1 MLKQQPELFFAV
13 LPLALVGAGVGTR
26 SDYKHASEMLSRP
39 LELTLVLG
47 DTAKASEIADI
58 AKSGDL
64 NGAEAMLRE
73 AMQSSG
79 KDTEAIQKVRS
90 DAQKSLKAEAELLR
104 EAFKRGED
112 LGIIPVYTPV
122 KDGHKIIFNDG
133 TERVFET
140 YTEANEA
147 RMKFAGLENFRFH
160 SDIATTISHVDRTQ
174 REGQGA
180 RYIFGQR
187 TDTLREAKESGLS
200 SGEYAMERADEAA
213 ADGQVTEATV
223 LTDEE
228 IQASID
234 TEYEAGTTAAEI
246 KALSEEDRLS
256 AFTIIGSNRTFKD
269 GIYITNVRLEA
280 GATWATVIEEKMEGD
295 AFVHMKEG
303 RREWLK
309 KSLRQF
315 ERLANEPIFRPG
327 IADDAITD
335 NDIKGAYARAGVA
348 YFIGT
353 ADEQGGFQ
361 RSAKFKKR
369 YDALVKAGLGGS
381 MEGYARFFLAVAL
394 RADALNKLRRE
405 GKLDADLER
414 ELARSVGF
422 SEQFEYEQ
430 KAIEEGQKFKQEIDP
445 DGVLN
450 ETAAEFDSAAEAAF
464 ENSTDASFSVIHNA
478 TGYSGDTGNLGDYN
492 AFLRSRSLLDLNEFR
507 VNPRSNILFRPDRLY
522 RVVNSEGYQDF
533 LDSGLVRPNQVG
545 LRGHTYS
552 HLYAAVGATGA
563 RYKGAFV
570 IEMVPEA
577 GQWEFVGA
585 GYARNAAAKIDA
597 TGPVRVFRAIE
608 DGSFEVVHDNIGDA
622 AFLEENGALND
633 PPMKVVEE
641 GEGYSKTAMPDGMTL
656 EGPATFSVI
665 AFHGT
670 PHKIPINEGF
680 RMDKVGTGEG
690 AQVYGHGLYFSESR
704 AVGEGYAR
712 NLITKVP
719 IQFDGQEYNPDD
731 PRHRAGMRLRVSNGD
746 RSAALAK
753 LEQVDEGAA
762 RALRERDE
770 AKIREIGNLYTVELL
785 PDADEFLDWDKPLG
799 QQSEKVREA
808 FIKAMEQSPKEL
820 PAGFDINRLEGPGF
834 LVAVGKIDDRHDD
847 RVASERLLSLGIP
860 GIRYLDGNSRADGT
874 GTHNY
879 VIFDEK
885 LVRILEENGQT
896 ARQGETSFSV
906 ISKTSLRMKMTRESI
921 IGAIENSAD
930 WKDFYSRH
938 KELLANYFGSD
949 ADLFQRI
956 LSATSQAASVKANV
970 SLALKAY
977 GQLRNG
983 EEFSGYLPAVIG
995 NLEKIR
1001 QDSGKLGG
1009 RKIGNYDAA
1018 TAGDTSKV
1026 VVDRHVARMLFGTI
1040 SPTKAQFEK
1049 AEKVLTEIAQRI
1061 GWTPSEVQAAIWAA
1075 SIRKAGLE
1083 PESYDRY
1090 LKRLNDE
1097 GTLEQKLGGKLPRDG
1112 GSLVSGASGRFDSS
1126 GGTQNAGGRSGAD
1139 PSFSVI
1145 SSKFLRDDPRFEAL
1159 KQDGR
1164 IETGVDVE
1172 KFTGMHAMLH
1182 SPDMAFS
1189 GDLSFGDETIIS
1201 GKGGAYYPLL
1211 FADDNYFWASTE
1223 NTAKDTAKNLNLIS
1237 KKNGGKAVMAL
1248 LSAPVEKMFSSTTM
1262 STGVIDFFY
1271 RMSKSPRRSGINRSN
1286 LNAILVKASRVV
1298 SSKGKSFN
1306 LNLSSKGSL
1315 EDNINALR
1323 EALQPTASSFDLR
1336 KTFVESVAS
1345 QVAGAVKSIDQAQ
1358 YLSGILLSD
1367 DNRFAKSA
1375 IRKGKLS
1382 KASIMQAL
1390 GHHLT
1395 EPFLRDF
1402 QEYANGAI
1410 YSIIEVDGEVEA
1422 VRSDRHESYPFA
1434 IVPKNKDAKVKVSVL
1449 EKAYDWQSI
1458 VGRDS
1463 GEYSSA
1469 EERLNLMP
1477 TGGMSVTSL
1486 KFLGPRESDSPVRSG
1501 LSFSVITN
1509 AESRIAESFNPFLRN
1524 PEKRLKIV
1532 LEAQR
1537 RAAEKARGFQ
1547 EIIRLN
1553 RSGADIERERLT
1565 READLMGEK
1574 LDTLSPS
1581 EIGALE
1587 AMGTLDDIGMRPI
1600 LSDLLREKYYKTKSG
1615 KSVKYWR
1622 GSLMSKSAA
1631 ERQGIDTKGGEW
1643 DGIPEG
1649 LPPYVWGGSVMP
1661 DQAASQFGFETTDE
1675 FWTALS
1681 AEVASY
1687 QNLKAD
1693 TKAAMTRIRDL
1704 EKEAKAESKAWAD
1717 EQKRL
1722 RKTVGT
1728 DRATLIAAM
1737 RTLDAMISALPS
1749 EIRGKIGGMVRLAQF
1764 KGPGAML
1771 DELERRANRL
1781 DVELERWLKKEA
1793 TKEAKDFF
1801 ATVKKKVKTDAGKK
1815 AQADALPEMVVVM
1828 KAAEEAFKSMSAEQG
1843 QARGAEISGLLL
1855 SGKVPDND
1863 VAAMQMMAELIPL
1876 FSGWNGRTEQQVIN
1890 GKDARVRVAEASS
1903 TAQKFSAI
1911 EAAKKYWT
1919 EGMLEYKRQ
1928 AAETKERRD
1937 QMREGG
1943 MEDVAKANKLL
1954 TRDEQRGIEQTRK
1967 SLPKKFA
1974 LNIMTFDG
1982 FFRWHLGDDSK
1993 LYQWLTD
2000 SERKAANTYDDAVRN
2015 ITKAVD
2021 SWFTEKAGSRFKGEK
2036 LRERMAESKTKI
2048 TPEVGEVRTMSQLEM
2063 ITAKLIWRQEDGKRH
2078 MKGRRDENGN
2088 VVSTWSYGEDFM
2100 AQIDEAISNEALE
2113 LMDFLS
2119 DAYDAE
2125 YEPLNKVYRKLFGID
2140 LPKHLLYSPL
2150 TVKPMIKG
2158 DAGVDSITGFFS
2170 GGLSGIAGA
2179 LKTRGSSIVEPD
2191 FKDALQTYVSHSM
2204 QMEHFK
2210 AFAELSREAR
2220 AILGRVEFRDQIQ
2233 RASGEEG
2240 VAVLDGLLEIL
2251 DKGGIRSSHVYL
2263 EATRT
2268 LDKLTGRLST
2278 MILFGKLQT
2287 VALNVTQLAAASSE
2301 MGVATYWKQFGKLWF
2316 TPTNWADALRTPY
2329 IQRRIDEMP
2338 PVVRQVLESNR
2349 KLAPSRLSD
2358 INDKLG
2364 YGISASDGFF
2374 TAASYAMVY
2383 DWKQEQGRKMEM
2395 DGDFLETWAR
2405 NETERIMDRIAQ
2417 PTRKG
2422 ARSIFE
2428 NTLGPE
2434 GRAFFNFFSDS
2445 RKNVALASYAAQK
2458 DRSKLAGVAQFVF
2471 LNAAISSVI
2480 RAAWADLRDDDEEM
2494 DELYWNP
2501 GKIALEIA
2509 IDPLYGIPVVGGML
2523 QDAIK
2528 SAFGFKVFGGSIFES
2543 GQSAI
2548 PATRRLLALD
2558 YDADEID
2565 RIAADVNAI
2574 LGAFGYFSREAA
2586 ALTSITNVIEDA
2598 LKVYDNLTQ

>member
-1 MLKQQPELFFAV
+1 MALTEQDMLRVIAIAKANPENPEILKKSKEAAIAYRRQQEGAGQPLFPTAEKVRQERGRKIETLFTDRETHGLPADSLEQINENFRENPDEKYALFNRKFFEAQGIDKKKVDALGDDLIASYSRKTWGEEVTDHRVFFDRMGEEFDVSKDLGSRAMKQSMAGVSLMAGLAAIESEKGEDPRFKARKKDWLAAYEKSFTATDAVISPYRELINQTATSLRVKTGLQDGPSSGYEDITRRLLEVAEEDLDLVINAIIETGSDEDEAARKGYGKILAENVGRGLVDLREGVARSTSFNLMVSGNRDQLTSAKRKILRGEIREGTFGYPAEMVEYANATYIDDTPMIQVDPEDPESKIPEAIAIIDKKLHALELTGRIRDIAENGIDPSTHSNVALRGFAMAARSIPYTLSALGGASGFIATAEAMKEQNYKNLRASSPGLSREDASGIAFISSPLQAFTERIQGKLGLGQLKGLNRLFNQVSITRGAVAGRFLQRGVAVAGLEMVQENIQDATPFLIQSIFSALSEDVPSVDWKSKRFEMLKQQPELFFAV
-13 LPLALVGAGVGTR
+13 LPLALIGAGVGTR

-622 AFLEENGALND
+622 AFLEENG
-633 PPMKVVEE
+633 
-641 GEGYSKTAMPDGMTL
+641 
-656 EGPATFSVI
+656 
-665 AFHGT
+665 
-670 PHKIPINEGF
+670 
-680 RMDKVGTGEG
+680 
-690 AQVYGHGLYFSESR
+690 
-704 AVGEGYAR
+704 
-712 NLITKVP
+712 
-719 IQFDGQEYNPDD
+719 
-731 PRHRAGMRLRVSNGD
+731 
-746 RSAALAK
+746 
-753 LEQVDEGAA
+753 
-762 RALRERDE
+762 
-770 AKIREIGNLYTVELL
+770 
-785 PDADEFLDWDKPLG
+785 
-799 QQSEKVREA
+799 
-808 FIKAMEQSPKEL
+808 
-820 PAGFDINRLEGPGF
+820 
-834 LVAVGKIDDRHDD
+834 
-847 RVASERLLSLGIP
+847 
-860 GIRYLDGNSRADGT
+860 
-874 GTHNY
+874 
-879 VIFDEK
+879 
-885 LVRILEENGQT
+885 QT
-896 ARQGETSFSV
+896 AGQDETSFSV
-906 ISKTSLRMKMTRESI
+906 MVSNKNLSLTNLAKDEREQ
-921 IGAIENSAD
+921 E
-930 WKDFYSRH
+930 
-938 KELLANYFGSD
+938 
-949 ADLFQRI
+949 
-956 LSATSQAASVKANV
+956 
-970 SLALKAY
+970 
-977 GQLRNG
+977 
-983 EEFSGYLPAVIG
+983 
-995 NLEKIR
+995 
-1001 QDSGKLGG
+1001 
-1009 RKIGNYDAA
+1009 
-1018 TAGDTSKV
+1018 
-1026 VVDRHVARMLFGTI
+1026 
-1040 SPTKAQFEK
+1040 
-1049 AEKVLTEIAQRI
+1049 
-1061 GWTPSEVQAAIWAA
+1061 
-1075 SIRKAGLE
+1075 
-1083 PESYDRY
+1083 
-1090 LKRLNDE
+1090 
-1097 GTLEQKLGGKLPRDG
+1097 
-1112 GSLVSGASGRFDSS
+1112 
-1126 GGTQNAGGRSGAD
+1126 

-1145 SSKFLRDDPRFEAL
+1145 TNAQDSDLRS
-1159 KQDGR
+1159 
-1164 IETGVDVE
+1164 TGINVR
-1172 KFTGMHAMLH
+1172 
-1182 SPDMAFS
+1182 S
-1189 GDLSFGDETIIS
+1189 
-1201 GKGGAYYPLL
+1201 
-1211 FADDNYFWASTE
+1211 
-1223 NTAKDTAKNLNLIS
+1223 DTKNLRYADLLVDG
-1237 KKNGGKAVMAL
+1237 KKLYETRDTNSLKAFIGKTVSIVRTGEGKA
-1248 LSAPVEKMFSSTTM
+1248 K
-1262 STGVIDFFY
+1262 
-1271 RMSKSPRRSGINRSN
+1271 
-1286 LNAILVKASRVV
+1286 AIGSVKI
-1298 SSKGKSFN
+1298 G
-1306 LNLSSKGSL
+1306 
-1315 EDNINALR
+1315 
-1323 EALQPTASSFDLR
+1323 
-1336 KTFVESVAS
+1336 
-1345 QVAGAVKSIDQAQ
+1345 
-1358 YLSGILLSD
+1358 
-1367 DNRFAKSA
+1367 
-1375 IRKGKLS
+1375 
-1382 KASIMQAL
+1382 
-1390 GHHLT
+1390 
-1395 EPFLRDF
+1395 EP
-1402 QEYANGAI
+1402 
-1410 YSIIEVDGEVEA
+1410 IEVD
-1422 VRSDRHESYPFA
+1422 ESQFRELQDKHL
-1434 IVPKNKDAKVKVSVL
+1434 VPPGSTFDIK
-1449 EKAYDWQSI
+1449 Q
-1458 VGRDS
+1458 
-1463 GEYSSA
+1463 
-1469 EERLNLMP
+1469 
-1477 TGGMSVTSL
+1477 GGT
-1486 KFLGPRESDSPVRSG
+1486 KFLYPVTESERYLSELDVSNDGNIFTSRQVIGASPEADST
-1501 LSFSVITN
+1501 FSVITN

-1537 RAAEKARGFQ
+1537 RATEKARGFQ

-1793 TKEAKDFF
+1793 NKGVKKLFERAKPAKDES
-1801 ATVKKKVKTDAGKK
+1801 GKK
-1815 AQADALPEMVVVM
+1815 RVGKAGADIHDLFETARMAWKNWDAEKAEAHAVGIEAEIAKGELSPEWEAHKLLEAELVRSFGGWNQADSVRKNHALET
-1828 KAAEEAFKSMSAEQG
+1828 AT
-1843 QARGAEISGLLL
+1843 EIW
-1855 SGKVPDND
+1855 DR
-1863 VAAMQMMAELIPL
+1863 A
-1876 FSGWNGRTEQQVIN
+1876 
-1890 GKDARVRVAEASS
+1890 
-1903 TAQKFSAI
+1903 
-1911 EAAKKYWT
+1911 Y
-1919 EGMLEYKRQ
+1919 LEYREKK
-1928 AAETKERRD
+1928 AKEKERRD
-1937 QMREGG
+1937 
-1943 MEDVAKANKLL
+1943 
-1954 TRDEQRGIEQTRK
+1954 
-1967 SLPKKFA
+1967 
-1974 LNIMTFDG
+1974 
-1982 FFRWHLGDDSK
+1982 
-1993 LYQWLTD
+1993 
-2000 SERKAANTYDDAVRN
+2000 
-2015 ITKAVD
+2015 
-2021 SWFTEKAGSRFKGEK
+2021 
-2036 LRERMAESKTKI
+2036 
-2048 TPEVGEVRTMSQLEM
+2048 
-2063 ITAKLIWRQEDGKRH
+2063 
-2078 MKGRRDENGN
+2078 
-2088 VVSTWSYGEDFM
+2088 
-2100 AQIDEAISNEALE
+2100 
-2113 LMDFLS
+2113 
-2119 DAYDAE
+2119 
-2125 YEPLNKVYRKLFGID
+2125 
-2140 LPKHLLYSPL
+2140 
-2150 TVKPMIKG
+2150 
-2158 DAGVDSITGFFS
+2158 
-2170 GGLSGIAGA
+2170 
-2179 LKTRGSSIVEPD
+2179 
-2191 FKDALQTYVSHSM
+2191 
-2204 QMEHFK
+2204 
-2210 AFAELSREAR
+2210 
-2220 AILGRVEFRDQIQ
+2220 
-2233 RASGEEG
+2233 
-2240 VAVLDGLLEIL
+2240 
-2251 DKGGIRSSHVYL
+2251 GIR
-2263 EATRT
+2263 
-2268 LDKLTGRLST
+2268 
-2278 MILFGKLQT
+2278 
-2287 VALNVTQLAAASSE
+2287 
-2301 MGVATYWKQFGKLWF
+2301 
-2316 TPTNWADALRTPY
+2316 
-2329 IQRRIDEMP
+2329 
-2338 PVVRQVLESNR
+2338 
-2349 KLAPSRLSD
+2349 
-2358 INDKLG
+2358 
-2364 YGISASDGFF
+2364 
-2374 TAASYAMVY
+2374 
-2383 DWKQEQGRKMEM
+2383 
-2395 DGDFLETWAR
+2395 
-2405 NETERIMDRIAQ
+2405 
-2417 PTRKG
+2417 
-2422 ARSIFE
+2422 
-2428 NTLGPE
+2428 
-2434 GRAFFNFFSDS
+2434 
-2445 RKNVALASYAAQK
+2445 
-2458 DRSKLAGVAQFVF
+2458 
-2471 LNAAISSVI
+2471 
-2480 RAAWADLRDDDEEM
+2480 ADLRADTGKAGKKSERSLAEM
-2494 DELYWNP
+2494 AGVKLP
-2501 GKIALEIA
+2501 GRVRDFFLSLLNFEQLTKWAFRK
-2509 IDPLYGIPVVGGML
+2509 GIEVGAMVRGR
-2523 QDAIK
+2523 AT
-2528 SAFGFKVFGGSIFES
+2528 
-2543 GQSAI
+2543 QS
-2548 PATRRLLALD
+2548 
-2558 YDADEID
+2558 
-2565 RIAADVNAI
+2565 
-2574 LGAFGYFSREAA
+2574 
-2586 ALTSITNVIEDA
+2586 
-2598 LKVYDNLTQ
+2598 